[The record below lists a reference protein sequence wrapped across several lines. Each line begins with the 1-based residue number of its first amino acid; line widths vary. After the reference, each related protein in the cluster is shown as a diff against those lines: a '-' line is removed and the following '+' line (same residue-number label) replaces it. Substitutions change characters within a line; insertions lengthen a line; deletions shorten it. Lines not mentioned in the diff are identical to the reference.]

1 MMTKRNPLL
10 YAAFA
15 LSLAFSSGTT
25 LAEPDL
31 DVTMRM
37 VMDDESLDDS
47 FVQEMELPDSVN
59 ELTLG
64 ESFEAPELDD
74 LENDAREMQESLTS
88 DARETRDAL
97 EIELPEEQPSVLPEL
112 ELTEPELPSTEL
124 PTDNLPDPGLE
135 LPIDAPVEL
144 PQTATP

>member
-1 MMTKRNPLL
+1 MMTKLNPLI

-15 LSLAFSSGTT
+15 LGLALGSGAAS
-25 LAEPDL
+25 AEPDL

-59 ELTLG
+59 ELTLR
-64 ESFEAPELDD
+64 ESFETPNIDD
-74 LENDAREMQESLTS
+74 LKNEAREMQESLAS
-88 DARETRDAL
+88 EARETRDAL
-97 EIELPEEQPSVLPEL
+97 ELELPQEQPSDLPEL
-112 ELTEPELPSTEL
+112 ELGEPEL

-135 LPIDAPVEL
+135 LPIDTTVEL
-144 PQTATP
+144 PQTTTP

>member
-1 MMTKRNPLL
+1 MMTKRNPLI

-15 LSLAFSSGTT
+15 LGLALGSGAAN
-25 LAEPDL
+25 AEPDL

-64 ESFEAPELDD
+64 ESFETPDIDD
-74 LENDAREMQESLTS
+74 FKNEAREMQESLAS
-88 DARETRDAL
+88 EARETRDAL
-97 EIELPEEQPSVLPEL
+97 ELELPEEQPSDMPEL

-135 LPIDAPVEL
+135 LPIDTPVEL
-144 PQTATP
+144 PKTTTP

>member
-1 MMTKRNPLL
+1 MMTKLNPLI

-15 LSLAFSSGTT
+15 LGLALGSGAAN
-25 LAEPDL
+25 AEPDL

-64 ESFEAPELDD
+64 ESFETPDIDD
-74 LENDAREMQESLTS
+74 FKNEALEMQESLAS
-88 DARETRDAL
+88 EARETRDAL
-97 EIELPEEQPSVLPEL
+97 ELELPEEQPSDLPEL
-112 ELTEPELPSTEL
+112 ELTEPELPSIEL
-124 PTDNLPDPGLE
+124 PTDNLPDPDLE
-135 LPIDAPVEL
+135 LPIDTPVEL
-144 PQTATP
+144 PQTTTP

>member
-1 MMTKRNPLL
+1 MMTKLNPLI

-15 LSLAFSSGTT
+15 LGLALGSGAAS
-25 LAEPDL
+25 AEPDL

-64 ESFEAPELDD
+64 ESFETPDIDD
-74 LENDAREMQESLTS
+74 LKNEAREMQESLAS
-88 DARETRDAL
+88 EARETRDAL
-97 EIELPEEQPSVLPEL
+97 ELELPQEQPSDLPEL
-112 ELTEPELPSTEL
+112 ELGEPEL

-135 LPIDAPVEL
+135 LPIDTTVEL
-144 PQTATP
+144 PQTTTP

>member
-1 MMTKRNPLL
+1 MMTKLNPLI

-15 LSLAFSSGTT
+15 LGLALGSGAVN
-25 LAEPDL
+25 AEPDL

-64 ESFEAPELDD
+64 DPFEASEIDD
-74 LENDAREMQESLTS
+74 LKNEAREMQESLAS
-88 DARETRDAL
+88 EARETRDAL
-97 EIELPEEQPSVLPEL
+97 ELELPEEQPSDLPEL

-135 LPIDAPVEL
+135 LPIDTPVEL
-144 PQTATP
+144 PQTTTP